1 MLEWD
6 KKLGNKTDSIF
17 PPPQMEVI
25 EFAQYKVWIKGHQMD
40 ILESWMWTLPQKI
53 LGKLPTAFIW
63 VFFSVTISSDVS
75 DPVLVTHLGF
85 SNRKTKQN

>member
-40 ILESWMWTLPQKI
+40 ILES
-53 LGKLPTAFIW
+53 
-63 VFFSVTISSDVS
+63 
-75 DPVLVTHLGF
+75 
-85 SNRKTKQN
+85 